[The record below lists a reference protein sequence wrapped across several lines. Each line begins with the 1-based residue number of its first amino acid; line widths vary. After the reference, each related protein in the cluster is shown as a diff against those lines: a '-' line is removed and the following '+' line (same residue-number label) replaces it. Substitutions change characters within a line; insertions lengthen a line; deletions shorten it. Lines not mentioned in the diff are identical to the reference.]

1 MLPKIICYLF
11 GHDHGFDAIDILV
24 YKIKKEA
31 INANKLY
38 FPKIFCKR
46 CGKKF

>member
-11 GHDHGFDAIDILV
+11 GHDFDAVDMLI

-38 FPKIFCKR
+38 FPEFFCKR